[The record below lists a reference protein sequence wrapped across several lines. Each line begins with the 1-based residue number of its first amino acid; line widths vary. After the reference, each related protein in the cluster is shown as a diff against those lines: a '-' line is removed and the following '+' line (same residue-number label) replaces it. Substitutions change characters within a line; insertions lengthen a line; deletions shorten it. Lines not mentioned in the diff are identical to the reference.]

1 MQPRSGLGDAT
12 EHPIGTTRTWRKIH
26 LAGHTDHG
34 THLLD
39 THSRPV
45 CDEVWALYRD
55 AIARCGAVST
65 LIEWD
70 EDIPEWDELEAES
83 ERARHARAAALAGKG
98 AVDEPTPADA
108 SAEAR
113 T

>member
-1 MQPRSGLGDAT
+1 
-12 EHPIGTTRTWRKIH
+12 
-26 LAGHTDHG
+26 
-34 THLLD
+34 LLD